1 MRNHKALRSVPA
13 VRATGDLG
21 RDNTPI
27 MVKLPQVYTLYADD
41 TLTEAK
47 LHEILQ
53 GGFSRI
59 PILQR
64 QGVDGSSQTRAGG
77 SSPVVGILL
86 VKNLIT
92 RDPSLATPISQL
104 IQEERARRRRQAE
117 QQANRARSSLATSS
131 PHTTTYRLMH
141 NTAAVLIEDSIL
153 RVHQD
158 ISIFGTSIRFI
169 HSNRTSDHHS
179 CNMLANS
186 YTYI

>member
-1 MRNHKALRSVPA
+1 
-13 VRATGDLG
+13 
-21 RDNTPI
+21 

-64 QGVDGSSQTRAGG
+64 QGVDGSSPQTRAGG

-92 RDPSLATPISQL
+92 RDPSLATPMSQL
-104 IQEERARRRRQAE
+104 IQEERARRRQAE
-117 QQANRARSSLATSS
+117 QQQANRARSSLATSS

-141 NTAAVLIEDSIL
+141 NTAAVLIEGSIL

-158 ISIFGTSIRFI
+158 ISIFGTSI
-169 HSNRTSDHHS
+169 
-179 CNMLANS
+179 
-186 YTYI
+186 

>member
-1 MRNHKALRSVPA
+1 
-13 VRATGDLG
+13 
-21 RDNTPI
+21 

-64 QGVDGSSQTRAGG
+64 QGVDGSSHTRAGG
-77 SSPVVGILL
+77 GSPVVGILL

-104 IQEERARRRRQAE
+104 IQEERARRRQAE

-131 PHTTTYRLMH
+131 PHTTTYLLMH
-141 NTAAVLIEDSIL
+141 NTAAVLIEGSIL

-158 ISIFGTSIRFI
+158 ISIFGTSI
-169 HSNRTSDHHS
+169 
-179 CNMLANS
+179 
-186 YTYI
+186 